1 MLRRLCLAFAALLS
15 LAHATAVTNAEG
27 WPDHVVRVI
36 VPYPP
41 GGGGDGTARVV
52 TQKLGEILKQTF
64 VIENRAGASGMVGAS
79 TVAHSVPDGYTLL
92 ICSPAEIALAP
103 HLFKT
108 MSYDPLKDLQ
118 PISLIGWTPL
128 VIAANPAFPAAT
140 PDKLIELMKS
150 QATNYAHPGIGSSQH
165 LTMEYIKS
173 LEGAQSTPVVYKG
186 GAPALSDTISGQVDF
201 IIIGLPPTVP
211 FLKSG
216 ALKGIAVTSK
226 KRSPLFPDLPALA
239 ETKGLEN
246 IDTTNWFGILAPKG
260 TPAAIVERLHK
271 AVVEALQDDKVRH
284 LLEAQALEIV
294 GDTPAEFSAFI
305 RAESDKYGK
314 IIEITGVKAEN

>member
-1 MLRRLCLAFAALLS
+1 M
-15 LAHATAVTNAEG
+15 
-27 WPDHVVRVI
+27 
-36 VPYPP
+36 
-41 GGGGDGTARVV
+41 
-52 TQKLGEILKQTF
+52 
-64 VIENRAGASGMVGAS
+64 
-79 TVAHSVPDGYTLL
+79 
-92 ICSPAEIALAP
+92 
-103 HLFKT
+103 
-108 MSYDPLKDLQ
+108 
-118 PISLIGWTPL
+118 
-128 VIAANPAFPAAT
+128 
-140 PDKLIELMKS
+140 
-150 QATNYAHPGIGSSQH
+150 
-165 LTMEYIKS
+165 
-173 LEGAQSTPVVYKG
+173 
-186 GAPALSDTISGQVDF
+186 
-201 IIIGLPPTVP
+201 P